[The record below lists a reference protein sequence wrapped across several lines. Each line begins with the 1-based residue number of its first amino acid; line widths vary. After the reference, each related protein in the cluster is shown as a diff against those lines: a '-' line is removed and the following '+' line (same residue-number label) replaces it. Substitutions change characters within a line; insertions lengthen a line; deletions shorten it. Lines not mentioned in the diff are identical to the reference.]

1 MEQQGGS
8 FGKRPAP
15 LVYMIAQTPE
25 VRTEAQVITASLRRS
40 GLAVEMDYLGRSVK
54 AQFKA
59 ASSLAAKFAAIIG
72 ESEMEKGTVSLKD
85 LESGKQ
91 VEVLRPDLAG
101 TIRTFCESN

>member
-1 MEQQGGS
+1 MEEQGCS

-15 LVYMIAQTPE
+15 LVYMIAQTPA
-25 VRTEAQVITASLRRS
+25 VRTEAQILTASLRRS

-59 ASSLAAKFAAIIG
+59 ASTLGARFAAIIG

-85 LESGKQ
+85 LESGEQ
-91 VEVLRPDLAG
+91 VEVLRHDLAG
-101 TIRTFCESN
+101 KIRKLCESN